1 MSDDVSPRRVDVRID
16 HFVLNGFTPEGGR
29 AAIARFRQ
37 ELAAALAAG
46 DVDFGPSRRVRK
58 LAARPLAAAEPGALG
73 AAAAREIA
81 RRLKP

>member
-1 MSDDVSPRRVDVRID
+1 MSDNVPPRRVDVRID
-16 HFVLNGFTPEGGR
+16 RFVLNGFTPEGAR

-37 ELAAALAAG
+37 ELAAALSAG
-46 DVDFGPSRRVRK
+46 DGDFGLSRHVRK
-58 LAARPLAAAEPGALG
+58 LEARPLAPAEPGALG